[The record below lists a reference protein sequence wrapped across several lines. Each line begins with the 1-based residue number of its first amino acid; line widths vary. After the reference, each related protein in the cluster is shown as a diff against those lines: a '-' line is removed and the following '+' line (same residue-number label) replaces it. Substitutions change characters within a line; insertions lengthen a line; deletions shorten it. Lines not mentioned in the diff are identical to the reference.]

1 MLPGWLEEGGWSRG
15 SLRVRRLRPAS
26 NGASTGIEASVL
38 GCFSGGRPL
47 TSQEIAERLN
57 LSPDTVDAIAKNL
70 VSLRCLEQLGPG
82 AYKQAP
88 EAQPPSGRAARRIRS
103 LNDDVCVTVM
113 EIRCVTRTLDEQRHG
128 PLRSFVLDERFA
140 GSLARSPVEMRHVAY
155 TILLIASGY
164 PSLTGGSVPLP
175 LISRAR
181 GALQPWAAWWR
192 GLVGAGGLGIHYVE
206 LGNGTLEFLSVAEQ
220 HERPDPAKSQARGV
234 HG

>member
-1 MLPGWLEEGGWSRG
+1 MLPRWPEEDGWNRG

-26 NGASTGIEASVL
+26 HGASIKSEIAVL
-38 GCFSGGRPL
+38 GCFSGNRPL

-57 LSPDTVDAIAKNL
+57 LSPDTVDAIAKHL
-70 VSLRCLEQLGPG
+70 VSLHCLEQLGPG
-82 AYKQAP
+82 AYKQAA
-88 EAQPPSGRAARRIRS
+88 EAQPPSGRAARPIRS
-103 LNDDVCVTVM
+103 LNEDVCVTVM
-113 EIRCVTRTLDEQRHG
+113 EIRCATRTLDEQRHE

-155 TILLIASGY
+155 TILLIASGH

-192 GLVGAGGLGIHYVE
+192 GLIGAGGLGIHYVE

-220 HERPDPAKSQARGV
+220 HEQPDPAKSRARGV

>member
-1 MLPGWLEEGGWSRG
+1 MLPGWLEEDGWSRG

-26 NGASTGIEASVL
+26 NGASTGSEASVL

-70 VSLRCLEQLGPG
+70 VSLHCLEQLGPG
-82 AYKQAP
+82 AYKPAT
-88 EAQPPSGRAARRIRS
+88 EAQPPRGRAARPIRS
-103 LNDDVCVTVM
+103 LNEDVCVTVM
-113 EIRCVTRTLDEQRHG
+113 EIRCATRTLDEQRQE

-155 TILLIASGY
+155 TILLIASDH

-175 LISRAR
+175 PARHAR
-181 GALQPWAAWWR
+181 GGLQPSAAWWR
-192 GLVGAGGLGIHYVE
+192 RLVGANGMGLHYIE
-206 LGNGTLEFLSVAEQ
+206 LRNGTIEFLTVAEQ
-220 HERPDPAKSQARGV
+220 HEQPDSTDSRVRGA
-234 HG
+234 HD